1 MTSWSSNVSENPTVL
16 PLDGLSIAT
25 LKSKMQ
31 LSSGEYEKSPKWSSQ
46 GSWKYIDETLFWDEK
61 GNGRRVLIANSKYST
76 SFQIIREHPYI
87 PSCKEIA
94 FSEIKAIG
102 LEEAKQ
108 EFPDTSP
115 ELYSQPR
122 PAVNNEDLVGA
133 KREKNMSSEAEADPE
148 PKRQKTDISDKGSNR
163 RIDPLFAMVALSD
176 EKVMK
181 AYPGM
186 EYYIS
191 KGSCPGGCTPDNSSS
206 FNRQFCKTCGFS
218 VF

>member
-46 GSWKYIDETLFWDEK
+46 GSWKYIDETLFWDKK

-76 SFQIIREHPYI
+76 SFQIIRKHPYI
-87 PSCKEIA
+87 PACKEIA

-115 ELYSQPR
+115 ELYSQPG

-133 KREKNMSSEAEADPE
+133 KREKNMSSEDEADQE

-163 RIDPLFAMVALSD
+163 IDPLFAMAALSD
-176 EKVMK
+176 KKVMK

-186 EYYIS
+186 ESYIS

-206 FNRQFCKTCGFS
+206 FKSQFCKTCGFS